1 MGLDVRRAHLDALIL
16 QYNDG
21 KLNHISLEI
30 VMKLFEKFERR
41 DKREELDRAFEL
53 IMEGSASN
61 DKITPH
67 HLIKLPEDVGEPIS
81 IKQAQAMMQNWNGQ
95 WSKAD
100 LERIL
105 SSSSTTGTHAASGN
119 VLPVDKQCN

>member
-1 MGLDVRRAHLDALIL
+1 MCLTHSFIHGS
-16 QYNDG
+16 
-21 KLNHISLEI
+21 SLSS
-30 VMKLFEKFERR
+30 LKFERR

-53 IMEGSASN
+53 IVEGSASN

-67 HLIKLPEDVGEPIS
+67 HLIKLSEDVGEPIS
-81 IKQAQAMMQNWNGQ
+81 LKQAQAMMQNWNGQ